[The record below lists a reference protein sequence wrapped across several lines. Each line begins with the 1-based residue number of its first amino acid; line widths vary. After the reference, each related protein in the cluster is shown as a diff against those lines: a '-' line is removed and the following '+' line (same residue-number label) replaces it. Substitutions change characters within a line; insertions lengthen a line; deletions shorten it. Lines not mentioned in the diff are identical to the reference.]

1 MPPKKKPP
9 PQTNRPQGKK
19 EKKIVLYKP
28 RKSTR
33 KGKKK
38 MVYVRNKKTGKP
50 KLIHYGDS
58 SMQDFTQHGDKKRR
72 ASYLARSGG
81 IKGANDKDTAN
92 YWARKD
98 LWKA

>member
-1 MPPKKKPP
+1 MPPKKSDASKANKP
-9 PQTNRPQGKK
+9 
-19 EKKIVLYKP
+19 LYKP
-28 RKSTR
+28 MKSTR

-38 MVYVRNKKTGKP
+38 MVYVMKEGKKR
-50 KLIHYGDS
+50 LIHYGDS
-58 SMQDFTQHGDKKRR
+58 SMEDYTQHGDKKRR

-81 IKGANDKDTAN
+81 IKGANDKNTAN

>member
-9 PQTNRPQGKK
+9 PKK

-28 RKSTR
+28 MKSTR

-58 SMQDFTQHGDKKRR
+58 SMQDYTQHGDKKRR